1 MQLEARNADLA
12 SQVIVWLCMSKRQ
25 LSEGKTSFHC
35 VSGSAGCSISHGEGP
50 PPAAVRAGK
59 VRGGGNSSIQVL
71 SSSGGRGESLYLP
84 LAADPR
90 QRC

>member
-1 MQLEARNADLA
+1 MQAKEQAQTALHDVKRETKEHAMQLEARNADLA

-35 VSGSAGCSISHGEGP
+35 VSGSAGCSTSHGEGP

-59 VRGGGNSSIQVL
+59 V
-71 SSSGGRGESLYLP
+71 
-84 LAADPR
+84 
-90 QRC
+90 